1 VLVVRVTFAARRHIL
16 PLAAINARRE
26 RNRMGS
32 IARQR
37 DIIDRRRLTAELS
50 DAARALKS
58 PGPDRTPLLAVLR
71 AALSQGRTEIRH
83 RFEQKGT
90 GAAVS
95 REQCFLIDQLI
106 RAVFDTVT
114 QQLYPLANPTS
125 GERLALVAV
134 GGYGRGE
141 LAPYSDID
149 LLFLLPYKQT
159 PHTEQVIESLLYLL
173 WDLGLK
179 IGHATRSVEDCLRH
193 AKSDLTIR
201 TSLLEMRYLWGEEV
215 LVAELKRRFDGEIVR
230 GTAAQFVEAK
240 LAERDE
246 RHRRSGDSRY
256 KLEPNVKEGKGG
268 LRDLHTLY
276 WLAKYIYRIDDV
288 AKLVD
293 LGVLSV
299 EESRRFVRAQEFLWT
314 VRCHLHYLS
323 GRAEEWLTFDLQNEI
338 GRRMG
343 YTDHTGSRGV
353 ERFMK
358 HYFLIA
364 KEVGDL
370 TRIFGAIL
378 EADQKR
384 KRRLPW
390 VRWGIGRRGLDGFV
404 IDGERLTIPAE
415 DFFEKDPVGLI
426 RLFHVAQRT
435 EIDIHPRALRRAGQ
449 SVRLIDAKLREN
461 PEANQLFLE
470 ILTSPNDPEAAL
482 RRMNEA
488 GVLGRFIPDFG
499 RVVAQMQY
507 DMYHH
512 YTVDEHTLF
521 AIGILHKIEKGELRA
536 EAPLS
541 TALFPTIISRRA
553 LYLAVLLHDIAK
565 GRGGDHSVIGEGIAL
580 KLAPRLGLDAEET
593 ETVAWLVRW
602 HLLMSSTAFKRDIGD
617 PRTIADFVALVQ
629 SPERLKLLTILTSA
643 DIRAVGPR
651 VWNGWKAALLRDLYH
666 CAVEVM
672 SGGLNAEPQDAR
684 IAAAQ
689 AAARERLS
697 DFSDD
702 EFALFAKSGYPFYWL
717 SFDPEVHARHAR
729 LMRQAQA
736 TGAPLVVE
744 KRVDAQ
750 RAVTEI
756 TLYTADHPGLFSRIA
771 GALAVSGANIV
782 DARIM
787 TMSNGMALDTFWVQD
802 LADHAFDRADKLAR
816 LAVTFEKVLTG
827 DLKPHL
833 ELARPPAFP
842 TRMQVFT
849 VAPRVLVDN
858 QASSLHTVIEVNG
871 RDRPGLLF
879 ELTRELTRLSLQV
892 SSAKISTYGEKV
904 VDVFYVKNLFGHKV
918 EHPQKLAEIRTTLAA
933 VLAQSNQ
940 AAPAPPQRQPAPAL
954 ETAAE

>member
-1 VLVVRVTFAARRHIL
+1 
-16 PLAAINARRE
+16 
-26 RNRMGS
+26 MGT
-32 IARQR
+32 IVRQR
-37 DIIDRRRLTAELS
+37 DIIDRRRLGEELS
-50 DAARALKS
+50 IAARSAKLPS
-58 PGPDRTPLLAVLR
+58 LDRGPLVAVLKT
-71 AALSQGRTEIRH
+71 ALAKGHAEIRR
-83 RFEQKGT
+83 RFDEKNN
-90 GAAVS
+90 GAAVV
-95 REQCFLIDQLI
+95 REQCFLMDQLI
-106 RAVFDTVT
+106 RALFDIVT
-114 QQLYPLANPTS
+114 SELYPLPNPTS
-125 GERLALVAV
+125 GERLSLVAV

-193 AKSDLTIR
+193 AKSDLSIR
-201 TSLLEMRYLWGEEV
+201 TSLLEMRFLWGDEA
-215 LVAELKRRFDGEIVR
+215 LFDELKRRFDADILR
-230 GTAAQFVEAK
+230 GSAAQFVEAK
-240 LAERDE
+240 LAERDD
-246 RHRRSGDSRY
+246 RHRRGGDSRY

-268 LRDLHTLY
+268 LRDLHTLF

-293 LGVLSV
+293 LGVLSA
-299 EESRRFVRAQEFLWT
+299 EESRRFARAQDFLWT

-323 GRAEEWLTFDLQNEI
+323 GRAEERLTFDLQTEI
-338 GRRMG
+338 GQRMG
-343 YTDHTGSRGV
+343 YTDHAGSRGV

-364 KEVGDL
+364 KDVGDL
-370 TRIFGAIL
+370 TRVFCAIL

-390 VRWGIGRRGLDGFV
+390 VRWGIGRRGLEGLV
-404 IDGERLTIPAE
+404 LDGERLTIPTE
-415 DFFEKDPVGLI
+415 DFFARDPIALI

-435 EIDIHPRALRRAGQ
+435 ELDIHPRALRRVGQ
-449 SVRLIDAKLREN
+449 SLRLIDAKLREH
-461 PEANQLFLE
+461 PEANRLFCE
-470 ILTSPNDPEAAL
+470 ILTSRKDPEGAL

-521 AIGILHKIEKGELRA
+521 AIGILHKIEQGELRD

-541 TALFPTIISRRA
+541 TALCPTVLSRRA

-565 GRGGDHSVIGEGIAL
+565 GRGGDHSILGEGIAL
-580 KLAPRLGLDAEET
+580 KLGPRLGLTAEET

-617 PRTIADFVALVQ
+617 PRTIADFVGLVQ
-629 SPERLKLLTILTSA
+629 SPERLKLLLILTSA
-643 DIRAVGPR
+643 DIRAVGPQ

-666 CAVEVM
+666 RALEVM
-672 SGGLNAEPQDAR
+672 SGGLTAEPQDSR

-689 AAARERLS
+689 AAVRERLP
-697 DFSDD
+697 DFSEA
-702 EFALFAKSGYPFYWL
+702 EFAAFAKAGYPFYWL
-717 SFDPEVHARHAR
+717 SFDADIHARHAR
-729 LMRQAQA
+729 LMREAQA
-736 TGAPLVVE
+736 AGAPLVVE
-744 KRVDAQ
+744 KRVDAR

-802 LADHAFDRADKLAR
+802 LAGHAFDRPDKLAR
-816 LAVTFEKVLTG
+816 LAVVFENVLTG
-827 DLKPHL
+827 DLKPHR

-842 TRMQVFT
+842 SRMQAFT
-849 VAPRVLVDN
+849 VVPRVLVDN
-858 QASSLHTVIEVNG
+858 QASALHTVIEVNG

-879 ELTRELTRLSLQV
+879 ELTRELTHLNLQV

-918 EHPQKLAEIRTTLAA
+918 EHPAKLAEIRETLEA
-933 VLAQSNQ
+933 VLSRGDRDP
-940 AAPAPPQRQPAPAL
+940 AANLPQRQPRPA
-954 ETAAE
+954 ENAAAIP